1 MLSWLPDY
9 AVKYRSNNSV
19 ESIISD
25 HWMLGGEMSKTIP
38 IGMQI
43 FIILFAISGRAF
55 SQEAHLEQNKELVR
69 RMDAEIWNKGNL
81 EIIDE
86 LYSPD
91 FVWHF
96 LPTGSE
102 TRGIR
107 GLREEVRNHREAFPD
122 WTEEIKHIVAEED
135 FVVIHFVSKGTNKGS
150 FMGNPPTGKLVQ
162 INEMSIFRIED
173 GKIVE
178 QWLLPDLLSLN
189 QQLGFISQ

>member
-1 MLSWLPDY
+1 MP
-9 AVKYRSNNSV
+9 
-19 ESIISD
+19 
-25 HWMLGGEMSKTIP
+25 KTIP

-55 SQEAHLEQNKELVR
+55 SQEEHLEQNKELVR
-69 RMDAEIWNKGNL
+69 RMDVEIWNKGNL

-122 WTEEIKHIVAEED
+122 WTEVIKNIVAEGN
-135 FVVIHFVSKGTNKGS
+135 FVVIHFVSKGTNNGS

-162 INEMSIFRIED
+162 INEMSIFRIEN
-173 GKIVE
+173 GKIAE

-189 QQLGFISQ
+189 QQLDFISQ